1 MAAPI
6 DMLGLIHKI
15 TAEKFLHMI
24 ENGVEVTNTDKEGN
38 ETTHYRALTAA
49 EWGVITT
56 FLKSNNITASV
67 TDNDAL
73 KALQDKLTGKR
84 KSIRPVYDDSD
95 GATVWQ

>member
-6 DMLGLIHKI
+6 DMLGLIHKL

-24 ENGVEVTNTDKEGN
+24 ENGVEVTDTDKEGN
-38 ETTHYRALTAA
+38 ATTHYRALTAA

-67 TDNDAL
+67 NDNDAL